1 MLIIDMTKQTKPPIK
16 KPKTPTEATAEKAY
30 YKLMRKLQEEKKK
43 QKKNNNGMNFCV
55 NNFLLFIFLTYEN
68 TITRI
73 STRKDQPR

>member
-43 QKKNNNGMNFCV
+43 QKEKQQWDE
-55 NNFLLFIFLTYEN
+55 FLW
-68 TITRI
+68 
-73 STRKDQPR
+73 K